1 MGGFQEGTT
10 NAELGCVLW
19 TGQVEPGAL
28 IVSDHRLSS
37 LAFGLGKHN
46 ASWEQGADV
55 LVSAGIVREVST
67 PAAGTQE
74 VGYVLLSDEVRA
86 GVTLL
91 QWEAAQPL
99 SAEAAAKFDS
109 ATYSAVYDSG
119 RCQLYR
125 QAPDS
130 LM

>member
-19 TGQVEPGAL
+19 TQQVEPGAL

-37 LAFGLGKHN
+37 LAFGLGERN
-46 ASWEQGADV
+46 ASWENGADV
-55 LVSAGIVREVST
+55 ITATGVVRKVAT
-67 PAAGTQE
+67 PAAGTQP
-74 VGYVLLSDEVRA
+74 VGYVLLSDEVRR

-99 SAEAAAKFDS
+99 SAEAAAKFGGEN
-109 ATYSAVYDSG
+109 YPVIYDSG
-119 RCQLYR
+119 GCELYR
-125 QAPDS
+125 QAPVP
-130 LM
+130 LI